1 MTEGDCSSTGVVDSR
16 GTVPPV
22 EFEGPGL
29 RRDRPYSASMISRKS
44 VTSTKSQTS
53 LKAGVVTTD
62 YSKAHLFSCRD
73 GSFDKA
79 IDKCKE
85 MIYKEE
91 MDGEMKGAWLLTVI
105 DHWDHERENLIIL
118 GEFSLLVVSFDFI
131 TFKVLKWDRIFL
143 HRITELKFGDLVYPP
158 KSLMPLR
165 EHGGLRIAWGAQ
177 DGLSFSQKWNPWAS
191 DIPYLT
197 LSHHPCLYNPKEHET
212 VTFNVDELCDYLRE
226 LIPKAHAEKSTGK
239 ECVVLEEPILIESY
253 ASMSSLIFNQ
263 SHLGFNLDR
272 NGVNF

>member
-1 MTEGDCSSTGVVDSR
+1 MAENDTTNVTAEISLADDGDQQPRDFGSVTLELGNNEAAAVEMTEGDCSSTGVVDSR

-62 YSKAHLFSCRD
+62 YSKAHLFSCRVSDMVIHPHRHICYVFHPQD

-91 MDGEMKGAWLLTVI
+91 MDGEMKGAWLLTV
-105 DHWDHERENLIIL
+105 
-118 GEFSLLVVSFDFI
+118 
-131 TFKVLKWDRIFL
+131 
-143 HRITELKFGDLVYPP
+143 
-158 KSLMPLR
+158 
-165 EHGGLRIAWGAQ
+165 
-177 DGLSFSQKWNPWAS
+177 
-191 DIPYLT
+191 
-197 LSHHPCLYNPKEHET
+197 
-212 VTFNVDELCDYLRE
+212 
-226 LIPKAHAEKSTGK
+226 
-239 ECVVLEEPILIESY
+239 
-253 ASMSSLIFNQ
+253 
-263 SHLGFNLDR
+263 
-272 NGVNF
+272 